1 MNHLRLLVSI
11 GTVDFASTD
20 IVPKSEKDKHPSQ
33 PILTTISFTPK
44 LLLLHRSYFF
54 YTEAT
59 YCLENI
65 DGFNDQMGVS

>member
-20 IVPKSEKDKHPSQ
+20 IDPKSEKDKHPSQ

-44 LLLLHRSYFF
+44 LLIASKTL
-54 YTEAT
+54 
-59 YCLENI
+59 
-65 DGFNDQMGVS
+65 MGSTTRWAYPSHN